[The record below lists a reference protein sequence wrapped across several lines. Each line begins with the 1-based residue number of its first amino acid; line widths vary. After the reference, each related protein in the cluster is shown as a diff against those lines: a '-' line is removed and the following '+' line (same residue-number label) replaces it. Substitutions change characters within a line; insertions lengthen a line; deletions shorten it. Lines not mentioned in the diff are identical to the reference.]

1 MLSTYF
7 LKRNKE
13 HQMNIINQR
22 EVKIDQEKLKE
33 VQKKKEIEEEKLR
46 EIEYQKKIEA
56 KKLKGKELLDELR
69 KMRPF

>member
-1 MLSTYF
+1 
-7 LKRNKE
+7 
-13 HQMNIINQR
+13 MNIIKQR
-22 EVKIDQEKLKE
+22 ESKIDQERLKE
-33 VQKKKEIEEEKLR
+33 LQKKKESEEEKQR